1 MIHLLGLEVSKV
13 RNEYS
18 RRFWI
23 YKENALLMVFMVLYF
38 NGLISHFTTSLQSL
52 PITVATQPSLQALL
66 SVYIPIPPDPTSSVG
81 GGVLGR
87 VHLRKPKGGFFAHTN
102 PSWHFQKQVEDR
114 RQGLP
119 SAKYALHMEKP
130 YFKQHLPGEQSA
142 SLEHDRQNRLSF

>member
-1 MIHLLGLEVSKV
+1 MIHSPGLGVRKV
-13 RNEYS
+13 RNGYS

-102 PSWHFQKQVEDR
+102 PSWHFQKQVC
-114 RQGLP
+114 LN
-119 SAKYALHMEKP
+119 AKLKLV
-130 YFKQHLPGEQSA
+130 KQEYQEQSLLMPPPSYMKHKLPPA
-142 SLEHDRQNRLSF
+142 ALR

>member
-1 MIHLLGLEVSKV
+1 MIHLLGLEVIKV
-13 RNEYS
+13 RNGYS

-38 NGLISHFTTSLQSL
+38 NGVHGPLFQWFNKSFTTSLKSL

-102 PSWHFQKQVEDR
+102 PSWHFQKQVC
-114 RQGLP
+114 LN
-119 SAKYALHMEKP
+119 AKLK
-130 YFKQHLPGEQSA
+130 
-142 SLEHDRQNRLSF
+142 